1 MFNPYRHTQELDRP
15 FSFERLY
22 RHPGSL
28 SRYDQGGTRKRIAM
42 IGGGIAG
49 LVSAYELSQLN
60 HQVTVL
66 EADSRLGGRIIALR
80 RLVRTFLNYE
90 TLS

>member
-1 MFNPYRHTQELDRP
+1 MYNHILELDSP

-22 RHPGSL
+22 SHPGSL
-28 SRYDQGGTRKRIAM
+28 IPYDQGGTRKQVAI

-60 HQVTVL
+60 HKVTLL
-66 EADSRLGGRIIALR
+66 ESDYRLGGLCFTHNSHK
-80 RLVRTFLNYE
+80 L
-90 TLS
+90 

>member
-1 MFNPYRHTQELDRP
+1 MFNPYRHTQELEKP

-28 SRYDQGGTRKRIAM
+28 SPYDQGGTRKRIGI

-60 HQVTVL
+60 HQV
-66 EADSRLGGRIIALR
+66 
-80 RLVRTFLNYE
+80 
-90 TLS
+90 

>member
-1 MFNPYRHTQELDRP
+1 MYNHILELDSL

-22 RHPGSL
+22 SHPDSL
-28 SRYDQGGTRKRIAM
+28 IPYDQGGTCKQIAI

-60 HQVTVL
+60 HKVTLL
-66 EADSRLGGRIIALR
+66 ESDSRLGGRIK
-80 RLVRTFLNYE
+80 TH
-90 TLS
+90 